1 MKVRDAMT
9 KRVGTCSPGSD
20 LAEAAMVMWRQDCGI
35 VPVIQE
41 NGREAIG
48 VITDR
53 DICMAVATRHRRA
66 EEIRVDE
73 VMCRRLFKVT
83 PDDDLKTAL
92 ATMRRERVRR
102 LLVVDPHGRIEGMLS
117 LSDIARAA
125 ARTPKHG
132 QTGLTAEEVLST
144 YRAICTPAAQPPLVP
159 PELIP
164 QF

>member
-1 MKVRDAMT
+1 MRVRDVMT
-9 KRVGTCSPGSD
+9 KRVATCSPGAD

-73 VMCRRLFKVT
+73 VISGKLFRVT

-102 LLVVDPHGRIEGMLS
+102 LPVVNAHGRLEGLVS
-117 LSDIARAA
+117 LTDIALAS

-132 QTGLTAEEVLST
+132 PPAITVEEVLSV
-144 YRAICTPAAQPPLVP
+144 YRAITTPEHVPAPMP

>member
-1 MKVRDAMT
+1 MRVRDVMT
-9 KRVGTCSPGSD
+9 KRVGTCSPGAD
-20 LAEAAMVMWRQDCGI
+20 LAAAAMVMWRHDCGV
-35 VPVIQE
+35 VPVVKEDGHQVV
-41 NGREAIG
+41 G

-53 DICMAVATRHRRA
+53 DVCMAVATRHRRA

-73 VMCRRLFKVT
+73 VMSGKLFRVT

-102 LLVVDPHGRIEGMLS
+102 LPVVNAHGRLEGLVS
-117 LSDIARAA
+117 LTDIAHAS

-132 QTGLTAEEVLST
+132 APAVTAEEVLSV
-144 YRAICTPAAQPPLVP
+144 YRAVTTPEHVSTPMP
-159 PELIP
+159 PELVP